1 MKLSELWEW
10 YGTVDRGTYAFWGF
24 LLFAIKHNLDRFVAA
39 AFFQHPLFLYSYL
52 ISSPSGTLLTIQP
65 RDLPLYATLVVL
77 ALPFIW
83 IGTVLTIRRL
93 RSIGLSPWL
102 VFLFF
107 VPALNLL
114 FFLLLCLIPPSADV
128 AVVAKPG
135 RLRLLDRLIPDDKFG
150 SAALALALN
159 VVSALLFTLFSVDVM
174 RNYGW
179 GLFVGMPFCLGF
191 TSVLIYSYHRPRS
204 LGSCLIVSLCSVGL
218 VGAAL
223 TAFAFEGIIC
233 VLMAAPLAVVLAML
247 GAWIAYLLQS
257 RPASK
262 QGIAPMFFTL
272 IFAVPLIT
280 GMESTD
286 PRPSQFEVKT
296 AIEIDAAPEEV
307 WKHVIAFSELPEP
320 KEWIFRIGIAYPVRA
335 RIDGAGIGAV
345 RHCEFSTGEFTEPIE
360 VWKTNELLKFSVTSN
375 PQPMQEWTPYSRI
388 RPPHLDGFLVS
399 NGGQFKL
406 TRLPGNRT
414 YLEGTTWYRH
424 HMWPETYWKLW
435 ADFIIHKI
443 HMRVLNHVAFQ
454 SRTGK

>member
-1 MKLSELWEW
+1 MKVSELWTW
-10 YGTVDRGTYAFWGF
+10 GGKVDRGTYAFWGC
-24 LLFAIKHNLDRFVAA
+24 LLFAVKYNLDRSVAFV
-39 AFFQHPLFLYSYL
+39 FFKHSWSITSYL
-52 ISSPSGTLLTIQP
+52 IPAPSGTVLSIRPEDIALF
-65 RDLPLYATLVVL
+65 ATLVVL

-83 IGTVLTIRRL
+83 VGTMLTIRRL

-107 VPALNLL
+107 VPVLNLL
-114 FFLLLCLIPPSADV
+114 FFLLLCLIPPSDGV
-128 AVVAKPG
+128 AVVSKPG

-159 VVSALLFTLFSVDVM
+159 VISALLFTLFSVDVM

-179 GLFVGMPFCLGF
+179 GLFIGMPFCLGF
-191 TSVLIYSYHRPRS
+191 TSVLIYTYHKPRS
-204 LGSCLIVSLCSVGL
+204 IRSCLIVSLCSIVL

-223 TAFAFEGIIC
+223 IAFAFEGMIC
-233 VLMAAPLAVVLAML
+233 VLMAAPLAAVLAML

-262 QGIAPMFFTL
+262 HGVAPMFFAMIAT
-272 IFAVPLIT
+272 IPFIT
-280 GMESTD
+280 GMESVD

-296 AIEIDAAPEEV
+296 AIEIDAAPEVV
-307 WKHVIAFSELPEP
+307 WAHVIAFSELPEP
-320 KEWIFRIGIAYPVRA
+320 QDWIFRIGIAYPVRA
-335 RIDGAGIGAV
+335 RIDGAGGAGAV

-360 VWKTNELLKFSVTSN
+360 VWKPNELLKFSVTSN

-414 YLEGTTWYRH
+414 LLEGTTWYRH

-443 HMRVLNHVAFQ
+443 HMRVLNHVAHE
-454 SRTGK
+454 SD